1 MGKKAV
7 MVGMVICLGLAA
19 ALLQMGKKSV
29 EREMDVISS
38 ISMNNGGQIREHI
51 AVLLNDFSR
60 NSEEEIRAEI
70 LKKYDENTF
79 HSICFNQHLNELD
92 GLQVDVYEDKMGYQ
106 NGEKMFNFEYPEK

>member
-7 MVGMVICLGLAA
+7 VTGIVICLGLA

-51 AVLLNDFSR
+51 AVLLNDFPGD
-60 NSEEEIRAEI
+60 SENKIRKEI
-70 LKKYDENTF
+70 LRKYDANTF
-79 HSICFNQHLNELD
+79 HSIRFNQCLD
-92 GLQVDVYEDKMGYQ
+92 KVDGCKLR
-106 NGEKMFNFEYPEK
+106 